1 MTGSP
6 VVGRSAALAKRG
18 SKQTCENDECGSH
31 YYDLKRVPPACPYC
45 GAACDA
51 TAVIKIDFE
60 TIGKQHPRKFN
71 RWVEPQKPAVEAA
84 KSDDEAGDDEVVD
97 EQTDDDTETSSPSED
112 LLIEIEDEDN
122 TETPVKN
129 TSE

>member
-18 SKQTCENDECGSH
+18 MKQTCENDACGSR

-51 TAVIKIDFE
+51 PTVIKIDFE
-60 TIGKQHPRKFN
+60 TIGKQHPRKFA

-84 KSDDEAGDDEVVD
+84 KADDEAGDDEVVD
-97 EQTDDDTETSSPSED
+97 EQADDETETSSASED
-112 LLIEIEDEDN
+112 LLIEIEDEDD